1 LTHSL
6 EPELNHFVA
15 APIKRH
21 LSREKITSIEGY
33 YEFPLFFIFEQFRR
47 SKLLLQHPYPCRIFE
62 GFWCLSLLHHAPI
75 RIKVVRVFHPA
86 GEKEQGQRDPNKFW
100 GTFPARS
107 SRTPCPENRTQKIF
121 GTRPCPNEA
130 MTTTMVLPALLW
142 LTAWA
147 IKMLKRIKEVER
159 RTNQPFWVN
168 QRLLWF
174 SVPAPFF
181 LTKQSGL
188 IKGHLIFLDVI
199 SGPRQ
204 FTG

>member
-1 LTHSL
+1 VPDLRRILVSL
-6 EPELNHFVA
+6 FIAPCTYSDQGCSGFSSRRREGAGFQEP
-15 APIKRH
+15 
-21 LSREKITSIEGY
+21 
-33 YEFPLFFIFEQFRR
+33 Q
-47 SKLLLQHPYPCRIFE
+47 
-62 GFWCLSLLHHAPI
+62 SLWSA
-75 RIKVVRVFHPA
+75 
-86 GEKEQGQRDPNKFW
+86 
-100 GTFPARS
+100 FPARS

-121 GTRPCPNEA
+121 GTRPCPNKA
-130 MTTTMVLPALLW
+130 ITTNMVLPALLW

-181 LTKQSGL
+181 LRKQSDL
-188 IKGHLIFLDVI
+188 IKDHLIFLDVI